1 MLGYNDTLPH
11 PSQGSRVKLPSP
23 VGRVRVREIPPTPF
37 YKGGQRKIIDSPHLM
52 RILQSKTNHKE
63 ETLAITIDDFKKLD
77 LRVAKITEAER
88 IEGTDKLLKLKVTLG
103 LEERQLVAGIA
114 QDYTPEELVGKQLI
128 VVANL
133 EPAVIR
139 GVESQGMLL
148 AATSEGKII
157 LATMDKE
164 ANPGSKL
171 T

>member
-1 MLGYNDTLPH
+1 M
-11 PSQGSRVKLPSP
+11 
-23 VGRVRVREIPPTPF
+23 
-37 YKGGQRKIIDSPHLM
+37 
-52 RILQSKTNHKE
+52 
-63 ETLAITIDDFKKLD
+63 AITMDDFKKLD
-77 LRVAKITEAER
+77 MRVAKITEAER

-114 QDYTPEELVGKQLI
+114 QDYSPEELIGKQLI
-128 VVANL
+128 VVTNL

-148 AATSEGKII
+148 AAVSEGKII

-164 ANPGSKL
+164 ADPGSKL

>member
-1 MLGYNDTLPH
+1 MPIN
-11 PSQGSRVKLPSP
+11 
-23 VGRVRVREIPPTPF
+23 
-37 YKGGQRKIIDSPHLM
+37 
-52 RILQSKTNHKE
+52 
-63 ETLAITIDDFKKLD
+63 IDDFKKLD

-114 QDYTPEELVGKQLI
+114 QDYSPEELIGKQLI

-133 EPAVIR
+133 EPATIR

-148 AATSEGKII
+148 AAMSEGKII

-164 ANPGSKL
+164 ADPGSKL